1 MNAPAIKAPEPLGH
15 NETAKLTFRITALSV
30 GVSIVLTLLKLIGWW
45 RGGSTALLA
54 SLADSALDVLA
65 ALATFV
71 AVRVAATPPDEQHR
85 FGHGKAEA
93 FSSLLQG
100 ALVFASAAL
109 IGREALMRLIHPT
122 PVAEEGW
129 AFLIMLI
136 STAATLGLVA
146 AQTKVLERAR
156 SVAVSGDRA
165 HYVADLASNIA
176 AVAGV
181 GLARLTHDARFDA
194 GAGLFVALWLL
205 WGAVKVFRDAT
216 DHLMDRELATDERQ
230 KIVDA
235 VLADENIRNVHELKT
250 HASGPRLHIQMHVD
264 LDPDQTLEAAH
275 EIVDA
280 AEARVREAFPT
291 ADVII
296 HPDPEGRAETHEV
309 FAPEA
314 PSPNG

>member
-1 MNAPAIKAPEPLGH
+1 M
-15 NETAKLTFRITALSV
+15 
-30 GVSIVLTLLKLIGWW
+30 
-45 RGGSTALLA
+45 
-54 SLADSALDVLA
+54 
-65 ALATFV
+65 
-71 AVRVAATPPDEQHR
+71 
-85 FGHGKAEA
+85 
-93 FSSLLQG
+93 
-100 ALVFASAAL
+100 
-109 IGREALMRLIHPT
+109 
-122 PVAEEGW
+122 
-129 AFLIMLI
+129 
-136 STAATLGLVA
+136 
-146 AQTKVLERAR
+146 
-156 SVAVSGDRA
+156 
-165 HYVADLASNIA
+165 
-176 AVAGV
+176 
-181 GLARLTHDARFDA
+181 
-194 GAGLFVALWLL
+194 L

-235 VLADENIRNVHELKT
+235 VLADANIRNVHELKT

-314 PSPNG
+314 PSATA